1 MTTFGSGIGIG
12 GLASG
17 IDSNSIIQKLVQL
30 ESIPITQIQDKVT
43 KQKSKLNGVS
53 QLQALVKDLQ
63 AKAKAVSTQSDFL
76 VFDVNAS
83 QDGVASF
90 TATGSAASATH
101 TLTVNQLASVD
112 RWAFDGVADSTT
124 NLTASSGQSVSF
136 TTNGTAYQIDVD
148 PSSSSLENIAS
159 QINTVAHADVA
170 ATVVNTGTTASPS
183 YKLVLTSK
191 NSGEA
196 GRVSGLTSGVDGL
209 TIDSTAPAVDGTP
222 GSTNNITVGL
232 NAIAVVDG
240 LTVERSTNEFSD
252 VITGVSFTA
261 QAADPAKQINFS
273 AVPNKA
279 AVKTKVQGLVDS
291 YNAVINFIN
300 TQNTY
305 SKDAGAGGV
314 LFGDQILST
323 VRTTINNALFNVP
336 LDQVANDTTGY
347 STLSVIGI
355 SRQSDGTLL
364 IDQTKL
370 DDKLNT
376 NIAAFSDLFVD
387 TDGFNNG
394 GALPNTP
401 EYYIDTTADS
411 GLASSLTR
419 AIDQMIKL
427 TSSSGGIAIKGLF
440 DARNETINNQ
450 IKDLNSQVLAK
461 QVYVDKFEQDLQS
474 KFANLEATIGKL
486 NSAGAGFAAAISG
499 LPH

>member
-12 GLASG
+12 GVASG
-17 IDSNSIIQKLVQL
+17 IDSTSIIQKLVQL
-30 ESIPITQIQDKVT
+30 ESIPITQLQDKVSD
-43 KQKSKLNGVS
+43 QKSKLNAVA
-53 QLQALVKDLQ
+53 QLQSLVKDLQ

-83 QDGVASF
+83 ETGVASF
-90 TATGSAASATH
+90 TATGSAAPASH
-101 TLTVNQLASVD
+101 TLTVNQLASID

-136 TTNGTAYQIDVD
+136 TANGHAYQVDVD
-148 PSSSSLENIAS
+148 PTSSSLENIAS
-159 QINTVAHADVA
+159 QINTVAQADVD
-170 ATVVNTGTTASPS
+170 ATVVNTGTASSPS
-183 YKLVLTSK
+183 FKLVLTSK
-191 NSGEA
+191 NSGQD
-196 GRVSGLTSGVDGL
+196 GRISGITSTVSGL
-209 TIDSTAPAVDGTP
+209 TIDSTAPNPDGTS

-240 LTVERSTNEFSD
+240 LTVERPTNEFSD

-261 QAADPAKQINFS
+261 QAADPSKQITFS

-279 AVKTKVQGLVDS
+279 AVKTKVQALVDS
-291 YNAVINFIN
+291 YNAVIGFIN

-305 SKDAGAGGV
+305 NKDSGAGGV

-323 VRTTINNALFNVP
+323 VKRTIDTALFDVP
-336 LDQVANDTTGY
+336 LDDVTNDTTGY
-347 STLSVIGI
+347 STLSVVGI

-376 NIAAFSDLFVD
+376 NISAFADLFVD
-387 TDGFNNG
+387 RDGFDNG
-394 GALPNTP
+394 GAAPNTP
-401 EYYIDTTADS
+401 EYYVDTTPDY
-411 GLASSLTR
+411 GLAASLVR
-419 AIDQMIKL
+419 AIDQMTKL
-427 TSSSGGIAIKGLF
+427 TTSPTGIAIKGLF

-450 IKDLNSQVLAK
+450 IKDLNDQVLAK
-461 QVYVDKFEQDLQS
+461 QEYVDKFETELQT

-486 NSAGAGFAAAISG
+486 NSAGAGFAAAIAG